1 MDSYSSALCLVT
13 YSTGISCKFSTLQK
27 MLVSKEYTA
36 SYHVSFHRHCINQS
50 SGRNNS
56 ATFIYAL
63 EKSGFCEAHTLVSEK
78 SPATFC
84 HLSCAFLS
92 CFLEPVD
99 EGVPTVSGSNPT

>member
-50 SGRNNS
+50 NHCINQAEIILLLSFMPLRNQ
-56 ATFIYAL
+56 
-63 EKSGFCEAHTLVSEK
+63 
-78 SPATFC
+78 
-84 HLSCAFLS
+84 AFVR
-92 CFLEPVD
+92 PIH
-99 EGVPTVSGSNPT
+99 